1 MPYTISSTL
10 DVNAQVDVG
19 NLRFNTNTISSINTD
34 GNIILAPDGAGTV
47 RTDNL
52 QFDGNTISST
62 NTDGDI
68 VFQPN
73 GTGNILLGNSG
84 NVGIN
89 NISPTANLYISASSG
104 QNALYINGDCGTGNA
119 QAVFSGSTFGL
130 LITTNNSSDSYHALS
145 IENSSSVSMLHVQN
159 NGFVG
164 VGTDNPKARL
174 HIEAIN
180 TGETLNS
187 GSRRYF
193 KYNISVSSDT
203 GTWAF
208 NDVSV
213 YGTGDIITNGYMLSH
228 SATTFS
234 DARIKHN
241 VIDIEDDSALNTLR
255 IIKPKRYN
263 YTDTVLKGSDPVWGF
278 IAQEVSSVL
287 DYAVSKITKEIPNV
301 YKQAIVTNGN
311 TLTIDGFDT
320 SSLSNDTEGNLVT
333 KLLLKTYTNKDIEVT
348 IDTILSSNSI
358 QLTEALQEE
367 DINGTVE
374 GEAFANEIF
383 VYGQYVDDFH
393 VLKKD
398 AIFTVAVA
406 ALQEVDRRQTV
417 DNEHILELETEN
429 SLQEER
435 ITTLEAQVAALLQH
449 TGITV

>member
-1 MPYTISSTL
+1 MTYTISSAI
-10 DVNAQVDVG
+10 DVNAQVDIG
-19 NLRFNTNTISSINTD
+19 NIQVSTNTISSTNTD
-34 GNIILAPDGAGTV
+34 GNIFLSPNGTGTV

-52 QFDGNTISST
+52 QLDGNTISST
-62 NTDGDI
+62 NTNGDI
-68 VFQPN
+68 VLSPN
-73 GTGNILLGNSG
+73 GTGNILLGNNG

-89 NISPTANLYISASSG
+89 NISPSANLYISASSG

-164 VGTDNPKARL
+164 IGTDNPKARL

-180 TGETLNS
+180 TGETLSS

-193 KYNISVSSDT
+193 KHNISISSDT

-213 YGTGDIITNGYMLSH
+213 YGTGDIITNGYVLSH

-234 DARIKHN
+234 DSRIKHSI
-241 VIDIEDDSALNTLR
+241 VDIEDESALNTLR
-255 IIKPKRYN
+255 LIKPKRYN
-263 YTDTVLKGSDPVWGF
+263 YTDTVLKGSEPVWGF

-301 YKQAIVTNGN
+301 YKQAIITNN
-311 TLTIDGFDT
+311 NILTIDGFDT
-320 SSLSNDTEGNLVT
+320 NSLSNDAEGNLVT

-374 GEAFANEIF
+374 SEAFNNEIF
-383 VYGQYVDDFH
+383 VYGQIVDDFH
-393 VLKKD
+393 TLKKD
-398 AIFTVAVA
+398 AIFTISVA
-406 ALQEVDRRQTV
+406 ALQEVDRRQTM
-417 DNEHILELETEN
+417 DNERILELENEN
-429 SLQEER
+429 TLQEER

-449 TGITV
+449 TGVTV